1 MLGQQLGIW
10 SRDGDAGRAQ
20 GVVPEP
26 ARGGLVAIEV
36 DDVDALSGPGVGA
49 RERDT
54 TGGLTHPAFAAGKCE
69 DHEKLCQGNPEI
81 RKYGNVVSL
90 RIVCGVSRKI
100 RPSRG
105 WNLETETRPKQP
117 CSRSSYR
124 TS

>member
-69 DHEKLCQGNPEI
+69 DHEKLCQPRKPRNPEVWEC
-81 RKYGNVVSL
+81 RKFTDRL
-90 RIVCGVSRKI
+90 RCVQKDSSESRME
-100 RPSRG
+100 S
-105 WNLETETRPKQP
+105 
-117 CSRSSYR
+117 
-124 TS
+124 